1 MDSFLQRQINLLYQ
15 PGEAISVDE
24 SHEPFFGRFKHRTTM
39 RGKPVKSGLTVRAIF
54 DAKTKVLVGWDL
66 CDSEARSNEELDEV
80 SMDIKARVLLNCA
93 RKLKRKG
100 HTLYADN
107 WFPTLKSVKQLH
119 ATGHSFCGILSKKRR
134 CNAPEEM
141 WYNAK
146 EIKDMPL
153 GQAEARIVDGVLM
166 MTLKDN
172 KFIHAIST
180 AH

>member
-1 MDSFLQRQINLLYQ
+1 
-15 PGEAISVDE
+15 
-24 SHEPFFGRFKHRTTM
+24 M
-39 RGKPVKSGLTVRAIF
+39 RGKPVKSGLTVRAIC
-54 DAKTKVLVGWDL
+54 DARTKVMVGWDL
-66 CDSEARSNEELDEV
+66 CDSEARSREELDEV
-80 SMDIKARVLLNCA
+80 SMDVKARVLLNFA

-119 ATGHSFCGILSKKRR
+119 AAGNNFCGILSKKRR
-134 CNAPEEM
+134 CDIPEEM
-141 WYNAK
+141 WYSAK
-146 EIKDMPL
+146 EVKHMPP

-180 AH
+180 AHSAVWNETEKKRRRVIKKK